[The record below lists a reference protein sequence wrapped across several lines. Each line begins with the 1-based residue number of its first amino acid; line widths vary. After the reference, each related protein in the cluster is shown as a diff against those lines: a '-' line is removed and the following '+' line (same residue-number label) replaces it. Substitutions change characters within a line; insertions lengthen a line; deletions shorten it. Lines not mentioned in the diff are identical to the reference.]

1 MELMA
6 LRRLFTT
13 SLLILVL
20 FSFLVTSSANAP
32 ITTDSS
38 VRVSPGQIPPDRH
51 NDYLGTPDVQV
62 KLEYPKAI
70 ILQQT
75 FGDLLFNIT
84 VQSTKR
90 TVAVYIPPE
99 FGVSQGSSYIWS
111 SITNDYRFISR
122 STLSARDPIAP
133 GWFRIQVRNG
143 TSSINPG
150 SHFIR
155 LFNVTAPGI
164 VGDYFFKV
172 FIDGNSIGSN
182 NFPILVV
189 SADPNPAYISG
200 TVIDC
205 SSNLF
210 KYSYGYGYYGGPLH
224 LNCPDGGKVIA
235 EGITADGRRVQGQAF
250 FSASD
255 DGQYTIYGLAA
266 GTYNLTAYASGYL
279 PTPMLRLVQVRPG
292 QSLDGVDL
300 CVYPCPVIEGIVMS
314 KCAKMPVTWG
324 AIADR
329 TGPGFGAALAY
340 VGIFTLVGGCAG
352 GDLIY
357 ALRGNGTSDFL
368 KYDTKSDQWRYVA
381 PTPGPVGP
389 GGSLAFDSEN
399 QYIYALQGGGSDA
412 FWSYD
417 VANDRWQSEAI
428 FPDNGPVAE
437 GGSIVFNS
445 NDGALYALRGG
456 GTTDFWK
463 YIPNQNW
470 TIGAPTPAPV
480 GAGGSLVFNKADGN
494 IYALGGGDTTN
505 FWRYNL
511 QTNAWDLPLS
521 PTPATAVV
529 SAGGSLAFNN
539 QTGLI
544 YAFAGG
550 DTNTFLRYNNITDTW
565 TILPANVPSNVGPG
579 GSLTFDTGNGLIYA
593 LVGGGS
599 PSFFDYDSSVP
610 GWSLPGTLAD
620 FLSVYPRPIT
630 IEILDTIGNS
640 MRLIQDFTDPNSYSY
655 NFTYDGSTEL
665 DGHIPQ
671 DGSGYVAGILLAP
684 YNVRVWVNQYLQPQ
698 DMIVDLT
705 NNPGGVRVEF
715 DVDRAG
721 KADIVLHFKDFSQ
734 GHVIPVSRP
743 LRVTVGLYDRDA
755 ILRGQNYT
763 LVAPGMNSSEVI
775 VTGFLGTLRDYGLPP
790 GTYEIVVTVDG
801 FFQYY
806 DSYITISD
814 CKDVSKVSFDVIQT
828 GTLLLSV
835 RSVNSQ
841 SPAQPQNWLY
851 PDANIRVDILDQYQ
865 GLVYKSSSTRQRAST
880 SNVPLFITGLRA
892 GTYIIRVYTFGYF
905 QKNISLVNIAD
916 GITSD
921 MTVDVVVGGAVDLSV
936 ILFKEDVPIHAGETY
951 PFSLFR
957 VPFRAELYDA
967 QDQFMAANVT
977 YIPSGFT
984 TFTLRLTG
992 FRNYAGDPAL
1002 RWVNYYDAAGGA
1014 FQTDYGLPPGSYRVV
1029 AYLPGFSQG
1038 KTIEMVTVQPS
1049 GRSSIVMDL
1058 NRLAHLSGDVTSLNM
1073 FGESVTLNWVIVDA
1087 IGSETKD
1094 FAPTLDGHYDMWLE
1108 EGRYLLFASLRGYET
1123 STMQTSL
1130 SKGSDQQINFK
1141 LTPIGFNIPEF
1152 KALGYF
1158 PLILAVVFAVTYVVR
1173 SRHQKIKTISCLELA
1188 AHPLQQ
1194 KTSMPSKT
1202 DLCNPGS

>member
-1 MELMA
+1 MELLT
-6 LRRLFTT
+6 LRRFFMT

-20 FSFLVTSSANAP
+20 FNFLVTSSANAA
-32 ITTDSS
+32 ITSGS
-38 VRVSPGQIPPDRH
+38 IVKISPGEILPDKH

-90 TVAVYIPPE
+90 TIAVYIPPE

-122 STLSARDPIAP
+122 STLSDRDPIAP

-143 TSSINPG
+143 TSSINNG

-164 VGDYFFKV
+164 VGEYFFKV
-172 FIDGNSIGSN
+172 FIDGNSIGAN

-210 KYSYGYGYYGGPLH
+210 KYSYEYGYGYYGGPLH
-224 LNCPDGGKVIA
+224 LNCPDGGKVVA
-235 EGITADGRRVQGQAF
+235 EGITADDRRVQGQAF

-255 DGQYTIYGLAA
+255 DGRYTIYGLAA

-279 PTPMLRLVQVRPG
+279 PTPMIRLVQVRPG

-300 CVYPCPVIEGIVMS
+300 CVYPCPRIEGIVMS
-314 KCAKMPVTWG
+314 KCAKMPVNWG
-324 AIADR
+324 AIANR
-329 TGPGFGAALAY
+329 TGPEFGAALAY
-340 VGIFTLVGGCAG
+340 VGNVTFGGGCAG

-357 ALRGNGTSDFL
+357 ALRGTNTSDFL
-368 KYDTKSDQWRYVA
+368 KYDTLSNQWRYVA

-389 GGSLAFDSEN
+389 GGSLAFDGL
-399 QYIYALQGGGSDA
+399 QCIYALQGGGSDA
-412 FWSYD
+412 FWAYD

-445 NDGALYALRGG
+445 NDGILYALRGG

-494 IYALGGGDTTN
+494 LYALGGGDTTN

-511 QTNAWDLPLS
+511 QTNAWDPPLS

-539 QTGLI
+539 QDGFI

-550 DTNTFLRYNNITDTW
+550 LTNTFMKYDYVTNLWYS
-565 TILPANVPSNVGPG
+565 LPPAPVPSIVGQG
-579 GSLTFDTGNGLIYA
+579 GSLTFDTSNGLIYA

-599 PSFFDYDSSVP
+599 PSFFDYDSTVP
-610 GWSLPGTLAD
+610 SWSLLGTLAD
-620 FLSVYPRPIT
+620 FLKVYPRPIT
-630 IEILDTIGNS
+630 IEILDTISNS
-640 MRLIQDFTDPNSYSY
+640 MRLIQDFTDPNSDSY

-743 LRVTVGLYDRDA
+743 LRVTVALYDRDA
-755 ILRGQNYT
+755 ILRGENYT

-814 CKDVSKVSFDVIQT
+814 CKDVSKVSFGVIQT
-828 GTLLLSV
+828 GTLELSV

-880 SNVPLFITGLRA
+880 SNAQLFITGLRA

-905 QKNISLVNIAD
+905 QKNVSSVNIAD

-936 ILFKEDVPIHAGETY
+936 ILFKEDLPIRAGETY
-951 PFSLFR
+951 PFSLVR

-984 TFTLRLTG
+984 TFTLRLAG
-992 FRNYAGDPAL
+992 FRNYAGEPAL
-1002 RWVNYYDAAGGA
+1002 RWVNYYDAAGGG

-1038 KTIEMVTVQPS
+1038 KTIEMVTVQPG

-1073 FGESVTLNWVIVDA
+1073 FGESVPLNWAIVDA

-1108 EGRYLLFASLRGYET
+1108 EGRYLLICSLAGYDPVSLE
-1123 STMQTSL
+1123 TSL
-1130 SKGSDQQINFK
+1130 SKGSDAQINFRLK
-1141 LTPIGFNIPEF
+1141 SVYINVPEF
-1152 KALGYF
+1152 DGSLGY
-1158 PLILAVVFAVTYVVR
+1158 LSALLVGLCAANLLLSR
-1173 SRHQKIKTISCLELA
+1173 SRSRL
-1188 AHPLQQ
+1188 
-1194 KTSMPSKT
+1194 
-1202 DLCNPGS
+1202 

>member
-1 MELMA
+1 MELKA
-6 LRRLFTT
+6 LRRLLMT

-20 FSFLVTSSANAP
+20 FNFLITSSVNAP

-38 VRVSPGQIPPDRH
+38 VKVSPGQILPDKH

-84 VQSTKR
+84 VKSTKR

-99 FGVSQGSSYIWS
+99 FVLGQNLGYVWS

-122 STLSARDPIAP
+122 STLSGRDPIAP
-133 GWFRIQVRNG
+133 GWSRVQVRNG

-164 VGDYFFKV
+164 VGEYFFKV

-235 EGITADGRRVQGQAF
+235 EGITFDGRRVQGQAF

-255 DGQYTIYGLAA
+255 DGNYTIYGLAA

-314 KCAKMPVTWG
+314 KCSKMNVSWG
-324 AIADR
+324 AIATR
-329 TGPGFGAALAY
+329 TGPEFGAALVY
-340 VGIFTLVGGCAG
+340 VKNIILGGGCEG
-352 GDLIY
+352 GDLIF
-357 ALRGNGTSDFL
+357 ALRGGSTSDFL
-368 KYDTKSDQWRYVA
+368 KYDPLSNQWRYMS
-381 PTPGPVGP
+381 PTPGPVGA
-389 GGSLAFDSEN
+389 GGSLAFNSEN
-399 QYIYALQGGGSDA
+399 KYIYALQGGSSDA
-412 FWSYD
+412 LWAYD
-417 VANDRWQSEAI
+417 LANDQWKSEAI
-428 FPDNGPVAE
+428 FQDNGAPAPVAE
-437 GGSIVFNS
+437 GGSIVFNAK
-445 NDGALYALRGG
+445 DGYLYMLRGG
-456 GTTDFWK
+456 GTTDFFK
-463 YIPNQNW
+463 YLPGQNL
-470 TIGAPTPAPV
+470 TRVADTSAPV
-480 GAGGSLVFNKADGN
+480 GAGGSLVFNEADGYL
-494 IYALGGGDTTN
+494 YALRGNGTDN
-505 FWRYNL
+505 FWRYNPPP
-511 QTNAWDLPLS
+511 TDTWETLS
-521 PTPATAVV
+521 PTPAPVVV
-529 SAGGSLAFNN
+529 SAGGSLTTQDGF
-539 QTGLI
+539 I

-550 DTNTFLRYNNITDTW
+550 GTNTFMKYDGASWAIV
-565 TILPANVPSNVGPG
+565 ANVPSIVGPG
-579 GSLTFDTGNGLIYA
+579 GSLTFDTSNGLIYA

-599 PSFFDYDSSVP
+599 FSFYSYSYVP
-610 GWSLPGTLAD
+610 DTWGALAD
-620 FLSVYPRPIT
+620 FPKVYPRPIT
-630 IEILDTIGNS
+630 IEILDSIGNS
-640 MRLIQDFTDPNSYSY
+640 MRLIQDVTDPFADNYA
-655 NFTYDGSTEL
+655 FTYDGSTLL

-671 DGSGYVAGILLAP
+671 DGSGYIAGILLAP
-684 YNVRVWVNQYLQPQ
+684 YNVRVWVNEYLQPQ

-715 DVDRAG
+715 DVERSG
-721 KADIVLHFKDFSQ
+721 RADILLHFKDFAQ
-734 GHVIPVSRP
+734 GQVIPVEFP
-743 LRVTVGLYDRDA
+743 LRVSVGLYDRDA

-763 LVAPGMNSSEVI
+763 FVEPGKNSANVI
-775 VTGFLGTLRDYGLPP
+775 VTGFLGTLRDYGLPA
-790 GTYEIVVTVDG
+790 GTYQVVVTADG
-801 FFQYY
+801 FLQYY
-806 DSYITISD
+806 DFYLTISD
-814 CKDVSKVSFDVIQT
+814 CALTSVSFDVIQT
-828 GTLLLSV
+828 GSLILSV

-851 PDANIRVDILDQYQ
+851 PDANIRVEILDQYQ
-865 GLVYKSSSTRQRAST
+865 GLVYKTSSSRQTPLT
-880 SNVPLFITGLRA
+880 SNADFSITGLRA
-892 GTYIIRVYTFGYF
+892 GTYIIHVYTFGYF
-905 QKNISLVNIAD
+905 QKNISIVHIAD

-921 MTVDVVVGGAVDLSV
+921 MTVDVVIGGAVDVSV
-936 ILFKEDVPIHAGETY
+936 ILFKEDLPIHAGETY
-951 PFSLFR
+951 PFSSTR
-957 VPFRAELYDA
+957 VPFRVELYDA
-967 QDQFMAANVT
+967 QDQFVAANAT
-977 YIPSGFT
+977 YIPADAT
-984 TFTLRLTG
+984 TFSLRLNG
-992 FRNYAGDPAL
+992 FRNYAGNPAL
-1002 RWVNYYDAAGGA
+1002 RWVNYYDATDGA
-1014 FQTDYGLPPGSYRVV
+1014 FRTEYGLPPGSYWAV

-1073 FGESVTLNWVIVDA
+1073 FGESVTLNWAIVDA

-1152 KALGYF
+1152 KALGYL

-1173 SRHQKIKTISCLELA
+1173 SRHQKSKPLA
-1188 AHPLQQ
+1188 V
-1194 KTSMPSKT
+1194 
-1202 DLCNPGS
+1202 